1 MRARL
6 ARPRRIVRGR
16 LVAPVAAAAAVA
28 LVGGVVVATPDTPTV
43 RQDIQTVATTISG
56 FQAGAG
62 FSFDVGTIEWAG
74 GMAGFEVT
82 GVEGL
87 PDGLTYENGVI
98 SGTPTE
104 SGTFDITFLGT
115 LNGEP
120 TSYVIPLT
128 VVEAGASA
136 GSAGAVQGSLGGEA
150 TAGGELTTGSDG
162 TDALLGAVTSIV
174 AALGVDTGSAGE
186 LATGST
192 GGTTTDTPTGPL
204 GSVTTGETGGDATG
218 TVTTDSLGPTGPLG
232 SVLDSETT
240 MPGST
245 TGGEVTGE
253 TDGRIGG
260 ELAVPGSS
268 VPGVEIPGSSTTG
281 TTGSLGDLAPGLAL
295 TGAALLGIAGLSIIL
310 NGGSSTPGVSSS
322 LPSLPGSSTTT
333 GGTTGSTEG
342 SSGSTQPVAPIVA
355 AGTPTKQAP
364 GPTVANGRG

>member
-6 ARPRRIVRGR
+6 ARPRRLVRGR

-43 RQDIQTVATTISG
+43 RQDVLTVANTISG
-56 FQAGAG
+56 FQAGAS
-62 FSFDVGTIEWAG
+62 FSFDLGTIEWAG
-74 GMAGFEVT
+74 DMAGFEVT

-87 PDGLTYENGVI
+87 PAGLTYADGVI

-104 SGTFDITFLGT
+104 TGTFTITILGT

-120 TSYVIPLT
+120 VSYEMPLT

-150 TAGGELTTGSDG
+150 RADGELTTGSDG

-186 LATGST
+186 LAAGST

-204 GSVTTGETGGDATG
+204 GSLTTGSATTGETTGDATG

-232 SVLDSETT
+232 SVLDSEAT

-245 TGGEVTGE
+245 TTGE
-253 TDGRIGG
+253 TTGETTGRIGG

-268 VPGVEIPGSSTTG
+268 IPGLEIPGSTTTG

-295 TGAALLGIAGLSIIL
+295 TGAALLGIAGLSIML

-333 GGTTGSTEG
+333 EGSTGSA
-342 SSGSTQPVAPIVA
+342 QPVAPIVA
-355 AGTPTKQAP
+355 AGSPTKQAP